1 MADGRLTYHESSMH
15 DFRETVRACE
25 MKAICG
31 RTFIRVEQLK
41 AWVSGQMGRLLE
53 AAYQTGSQTHPAL
66 PISERNICSS
76 HNCASLIFCIL
87 LEMGAGSVIHY
98 FYRLGLYDSR
108 LGDLDS
114 GSLQQTLKHSDL
126 GSKEG
131 IDIEEFAKDFAKR
144 QWRYCPV
151 KFEFE
156 DMKDCKPQQIIPIHK
171 KEAINDKGFTASV
184 WQVEVLE
191 EFIGPPM
198 RKVIAT
204 SRYTDVGDGLGQVR
218 LRPNLPLGKGYTSC
232 GNAY

>member
-1 MADGRLTYHESSMH
+1 MADRRLTYHESSMH
-15 DFRETVRACE
+15 HFRKTVRACE

-41 AWVSGQMGRLLE
+41 AWVSGQMERLLE

-66 PISERNICSS
+66 PISERQICSS
-76 HNCASLIFCIL
+76 HHCASLIFCIL
-87 LEMGAGSVIHY
+87 LEMGAGNKIHY

-114 GSLQQTLKHSDL
+114 GSLQQTLKRSSL
-126 GSKEG
+126 GSEEG
-131 IDIEEFAKDFAKR
+131 IDIGEFAKDFARR

-151 KFEFE
+151 KFELE
-156 DMKDCKPQQIIPIHK
+156 DMNDCKHQQIIPIHK

-191 EFIGPPM
+191 EFIGLPM

-204 SRYTDVGDGLGQVR
+204 SRYTDSRDGLGQVR
-218 LRPNLPLGKGYTSC
+218 LKLKLTTWQGIYLM
-232 GNAY
+232 